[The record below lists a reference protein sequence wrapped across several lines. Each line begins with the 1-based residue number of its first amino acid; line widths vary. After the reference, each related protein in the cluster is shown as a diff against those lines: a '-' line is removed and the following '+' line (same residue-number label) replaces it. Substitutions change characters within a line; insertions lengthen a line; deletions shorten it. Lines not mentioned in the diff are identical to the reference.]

1 MFLVKNKPG
10 MERSCHFK
18 SKRPVKV
25 VLLLCNL
32 YKIDSSVSIDIGML
46 CPIDRYCHGIE
57 VIFVHKSLHMHF
69 SEERARKYF
78 TIACG
83 QEWTG
88 GDVFDDYC

>member
-1 MFLVKNKPG
+1 
-10 MERSCHFK
+10 
-18 SKRPVKV
+18 
-25 VLLLCNL
+25 
-32 YKIDSSVSIDIGML
+32 ML